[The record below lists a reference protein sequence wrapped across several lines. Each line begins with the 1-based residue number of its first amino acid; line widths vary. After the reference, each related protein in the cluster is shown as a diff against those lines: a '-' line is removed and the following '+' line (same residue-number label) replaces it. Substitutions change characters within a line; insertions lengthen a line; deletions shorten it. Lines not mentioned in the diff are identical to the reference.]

1 MIGVFPWF
9 RCEGDAFAGD
19 AKRGKFCRGG
29 GKAFDLQEQ
38 MNESAFR
45 FVRFFDV

>member
-1 MIGVFPWF
+1 MIGVFPSSGEKEM
-9 RCEGDAFAGD
+9 RLREMRKGGNFA
-19 AKRGKFCRGG
+19 GG